1 MYSINS
7 ISEIV
12 TVEQL
17 DLIIEFKRPVLL
29 EKVDV
34 LISVDYFILP
44 NLTCNLDTQTP
55 VIILRA
61 LSFVSLKHMYL
72 DLLLVHIDP
81 AVPVCFVI
89 FPSLMDQYKNLWQ
102 LSLNVTS
109 TFKENENKTESC

>member
-61 LSFVSLKHMYL
+61 LSFVSLKTHVFRFAACSYRPSCAC
-72 DLLLVHIDP
+72 LLCYFSKFNGPI
-81 AVPVCFVI
+81 
-89 FPSLMDQYKNLWQ
+89 
-102 LSLNVTS
+102 
-109 TFKENENKTESC
+109 

>member
-1 MYSINS
+1 M
-7 ISEIV
+7 
-12 TVEQL
+12 
-17 DLIIEFKRPVLL
+17 
-29 EKVDV
+29 DV

-44 NLTCNLDTQTP
+44 NLTCNLLDTQTP
-55 VIILRA
+55 VIILWA
-61 LSFVSLKHMYL
+61 LSFVCLKYMYL
-72 DLLLVHIDP
+72 DLLPVHIDP